1 MGESSNSEFLVSL
14 LPLTQN
20 DSARVQASNGNPNQ
34 LVKVSFNSTLQILSN
49 FLVTLL
55 NTRNDIIASLHV
67 ATKFSTLKLHLS
79 MRVSELFMITGQ
91 KKQGEIY
98 YTFGSIKA
106 KEPERKQQ
114 TVTKIIPAKIDSPSS
129 PLSYPLHS
137 NISRLPLFHS
147 GFSLFSNSFGGF
159 PAPIDSKGYT
169 SSYSNG
175 KSPSQQY
182 INLKNQLED
191 LLRIK

>member
-14 LPLTQN
+14 LPLTPS
-20 DSARVQASNGNPNQ
+20 DSTRVQASNNNPSQ
-34 LVKVSFNSTLQILSN
+34 IVKVPFNSTLQIIANYLSA
-49 FLVTLL
+49 LL
-55 NTRNDIIASLHV
+55 KAGNNIMTSLHV
-67 ATKFSTLKLHLS
+67 ATKLSTLKVPLT

-91 KKQGEIY
+91 KGQGKILY
-98 YTFGSIKA
+98 NFVSTKA
-106 KEPERKQQ
+106 KTPEPKPR
-114 TVTKIIPAKIDSPSS
+114 TVMKFTPTKIDSPSS
-129 PLSYPLHS
+129 PISYPLNS

-169 SSYSNG
+169 SPFSSG
-175 KSPSQQY
+175 KVPSQKS